1 MKIIK
6 CDHANFSLYL
16 TKDGYKILCD
26 ECIETKDQELK
37 ENN

>member
-6 CDHANFSLYL
+6 CDHTDFSLYL

-26 ECIETKDQELK
+26 ECVKNKNQELE